1 MLLPDRS
8 PVQSFDDLLDSSQLP
23 PPGPELYAARRA
35 LWLTPRP
42 NPRTSL
48 SGSHSA
54 SRQRL
59 EQLLSAPNAAE
70 GDYAWNHGVKKV
82 WESLDAGGK
91 LKKRLPLSL
100 IIKIIYAAWLRDD
113 TWPAGAVA
121 PEPDDV
127 LPDDI
132 ASPKPLSPIF
142 SPWSFG
148 ATAPW
153 MTADTGDTELDN
165 DKSAVI

>member
-1 MLLPDRS
+1 MLPPDRC
-8 PVQSFDDLLDSSQLP
+8 PVQSFDDILDSSPLP
-23 PPGPELYAARRA
+23 PPGPDFYTARRA

-42 NPRTSL
+42 SISASP
-48 SGSHSA
+48 GPSA

-100 IIKIIYAAWLRDD
+100 IIKIIYAAWLRND
-113 TWPAGAVA
+113 TWPTGAVA

-127 LPDDI
+127 LPNDYT
-132 ASPKPLSPIF
+132 SPELLPQIF
-142 SPWSFG
+142 LPWSSG
-148 ATAPW
+148 ATTPW
-153 MTADTGDTELDN
+153 MTTNTGDTEVHN
-165 DKSAVI
+165 GKSAVI